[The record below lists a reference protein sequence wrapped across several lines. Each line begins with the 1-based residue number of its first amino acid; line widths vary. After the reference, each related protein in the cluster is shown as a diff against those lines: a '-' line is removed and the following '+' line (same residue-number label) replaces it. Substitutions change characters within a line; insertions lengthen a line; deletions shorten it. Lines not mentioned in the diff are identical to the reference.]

1 MMVPVSSLGTIPVGV
16 ICMNTPNSTIEPIT
30 SPADIQR
37 FWMKN
42 STCFLYL
49 PRIPLY
55 ESLKDCLNL
64 SVVIPA
70 NASTLMIIIKLHRMG
85 CSLKL
90 NRPKIMPRIATVTKS
105 SVMPG
110 RINRPIESA

>member
-1 MMVPVSSLGTIPVGV
+1 MVPVSSLGTIPVGV
-16 ICMNTPNSTIEPIT
+16 ICMKTPSNTMEPIT
-30 SPADIQR
+30 NPADSHR

-49 PRIPLY
+49 PKIPLY
-55 ESLKDCLNL
+55 ESLKECLNL
-64 SVVIPA
+64 LVVMPA

-105 SVMPG
+105 NVIPG
-110 RINRPIESA
+110 RINRPREST